1 MSKFEGLLIL
11 GSSDSVESLGSIF
24 FLFELSC
31 EKIKTRL
38 HRLVTVVNSRVCCL
52 EIQTQ
57 ALLSYRLT
65 EAHNIMAA
73 LIGERVG
80 IKKTGTTVNVPNNPT
95 AKLMYYLGCVA
106 HVIQL
111 DNPNLSRL
119 RNYERYYLLSEDE
132 IDALLAL
139 VLIFRPD
146 ELIGKVFFHSE
157 DFGGSTNE
165 FFELSSVTHMLAV
178 SDNVLIGGERKR
190 VAKIMFFKR
199 CWMEDNFISPLRS
212 FEGRLQRLA
221 RGLPGRAPPA
231 LRALPPPPPTRPST
245 TCNVM

>member
-1 MSKFEGLLIL
+1 
-11 GSSDSVESLGSIF
+11 
-24 FLFELSC
+24 
-31 EKIKTRL
+31 
-38 HRLVTVVNSRVCCL
+38 
-52 EIQTQ
+52 
-57 ALLSYRLT
+57 
-65 EAHNIMAA
+65 MAA

-80 IKKTGTTVNVPNNPT
+80 IKKTGTTVTVPESPT
-95 AKLMYYLGCVA
+95 AKLMYYLNCVA
-106 HVIQL
+106 SVFQL
-111 DNPNLSRL
+111 DDRNINRL
-119 RNYERYYLLSEDE
+119 RNYRSYYLLNDTE

-139 VLIFRPD
+139 VILFSPD

-157 DFGGSTNE
+157 DCGGNANQ

-190 VAKIMFFKR
+190 VANIMFFKR
-199 CWMEDNFISPLRS
+199 CWMQDNYISPLMS

-231 LRALPPPPPTRPST
+231 HRALPPPPPTSPST

>member
-1 MSKFEGLLIL
+1 
-11 GSSDSVESLGSIF
+11 
-24 FLFELSC
+24 
-31 EKIKTRL
+31 
-38 HRLVTVVNSRVCCL
+38 
-52 EIQTQ
+52 
-57 ALLSYRLT
+57 
-65 EAHNIMAA
+65 MAA

-80 IKKTGTTVNVPNNPT
+80 IKKTGSKVTVPRNPT
-95 AKLMYYLGCVA
+95 AKLMYYLDCVA

-119 RNYERYYLLSEDE
+119 RNFERYYLLNDDE

-139 VLIFRPD
+139 VLLFSPD

-178 SDNVLIGGERKR
+178 SDNILIGGERKR
-190 VAKIMFFKR
+190 VANIMFFKR
-199 CWMEDNFISPLRS
+199 CWLEGNFLSPLRS

-221 RGLPGRAPPA
+221 RGLPGRASSRPLAPSRPRVLYPP
-231 LRALPPPPPTRPST
+231 RSYSSIPERPASRSSSGC
-245 TCNVM
+245 CNIL

>member
-1 MSKFEGLLIL
+1 
-11 GSSDSVESLGSIF
+11 
-24 FLFELSC
+24 
-31 EKIKTRL
+31 
-38 HRLVTVVNSRVCCL
+38 
-52 EIQTQ
+52 
-57 ALLSYRLT
+57 
-65 EAHNIMAA
+65 MAA
-73 LIGERVG
+73 LIGEKVG
-80 IKKTGTTVNVPNNPT
+80 IKKTGTNVTVPGSQT
-95 AKLMYYLGCVA
+95 AKLMYYLNCVA

-111 DNPNLSRL
+111 DNPNLTRL
-119 RNYERYYLLSEDE
+119 RNFQSYYLLSDEE

-139 VLIFRPD
+139 VLLFSPD

-157 DFGGSTNE
+157 DCGGDANQ

-190 VAKIMFFKR
+190 VANIMFFKR
-199 CWMEDNFISPLRS
+199 CWMQNNYISPLMS

-231 LRALPPPPPTRPST
+231 HRALPPPRPTRPST